1 MITSATSKAE
11 KSQIIQRL
19 KMLGDGTLGR
29 NEKELKL
36 VYVTVSKERFSQE
49 YTELNFKLARTY
61 EQRQELP
68 SHITKTRQWGQ
79 IWSVLEIT
87 LDVHC

>member
-36 VYVTVSKERFSQE
+36 VYVTVSKEW
-49 YTELNFKLARTY
+49 LVKN
-61 EQRQELP
+61 
-68 SHITKTRQWGQ
+68 
-79 IWSVLEIT
+79 T
-87 LDVHC
+87 LD